1 MSDSDDRK
9 DWRQKE
15 MEVAEGELVRR
26 HHQLNGHELEQKA
39 EETVEDRKLA
49 GYSPR
54 AAKCQTGLSD
64 WTKTNNNRDKSKES
78 NF

>member
-1 MSDSDDRK
+1 
-9 DWRQKE
+9 

-64 WTKTNNNRDKSKES
+64 
-78 NF
+78 